1 MGAGAGG
8 GRASIDP
15 RTPVI
20 VGAAQYADQGDDLLE
35 PIGMLERA
43 AREALADAGP
53 SHDLATRLTGVAV
66 VNVLHRHAPEPAH
79 RVGDRLGAPSGW
91 RVTTTVGGNTPSWLL
106 GRICDEIAA
115 GRQHAVVMAG
125 CETGASF
132 RRARARGASI
142 DQSGDLGEPASGA
155 DEVIGDDRSGINDAE
170 AAVGLLAPPF
180 IYPLLESTL
189 AARDGRTL
197 DQQREWLGRLMAP
210 FTQVAARHPDVAW
223 FPTARTPAELSTVS
237 PDNRLIAEPYPK
249 LMNAIMNVDQ
259 GAALV
264 VMSVEAAEAA
274 GVPRERWVFPWAV
287 ADCHDVFWISERPHL
302 DRSVGVAAAVDAV
315 FGATG
320 IGVDDVS
327 WFDLYSCF
335 PSAVQMGAEAA
346 GVDVFDPRGLT
357 VTGGLPYSGGPGNN
371 YTTHAI
377 ATLVGLSRERPEGI
391 GLATALGWFVT
402 KHSVGLYSATPPPNG
417 WRRPDLS
424 DVQAAIDATA
434 LPVAAGDEASGEAT
448 VDAFTVIHDREAGPA
463 SVPII
468 ATLSDGRRAC
478 AVVEDRAFAAEVSGG
493 QLVGARIKIRPADG
507 RPTFDL
513 M

>member
-1 MGAGAGG
+1 M
-8 GRASIDP
+8 
-15 RTPVI
+15 
-20 VGAAQYADQGDDLLE
+20 GAAQFADKGDDLLE

-43 AREALADAGP
+43 AREALADAGA
-53 SHDLATRLTGVAV
+53 SSDLASRLSGVAV

-79 RVGDRLGAPSGW
+79 RVGDRLGAPPGW

-106 GRICDEIAA
+106 GEICDEIAA
-115 GRQHAVVMAG
+115 GRQQAVVMTG

-142 DQSGDLGEPASGA
+142 DQSGDLGEPASGV
-155 DEVIGDDRSGINDAE
+155 DEVIGDDRRGVNDAE
-170 AAVGLLAPPF
+170 AAVGLIAPPF

-189 AARDGRTL
+189 AARHGRTL
-197 DQQREWLGRLMAP
+197 DQQREWLGELMVP
-210 FTQVAARHPDVAW
+210 FTEVAARRPDVAW
-223 FPTARTPAELSTVS
+223 FPVARTPGELSTVS
-237 PDNRLIAEPYPK
+237 PENRLIAEPYPK
-249 LMNAIMNVDQ
+249 LMNAIMSVDQ

-302 DRSVGVAAAVDAV
+302 HRSVGIAAAVDAV
-315 FGATG
+315 LGAAG
-320 IGVDDVS
+320 IGIDDIS
-327 WFDLYSCF
+327 WFDFYSCF

-377 ATLVGLSRERPEGI
+377 ATLVGLCREDRSGI
-391 GLATALGWFVT
+391 GLATALGWYVT
-402 KHSVGLYSATPPPNG
+402 KHSVGLYSATPPSG
-417 WRRPDLS
+417 WHRPDLA
-424 DVQAAIDATA
+424 DMQTAIDATA
-434 LPVAAGDEASGEAT
+434 LRVAEGDEASGEAT
-448 VDAFTVIHDREAGPA
+448 VDAFTVIHDRERGPT

-468 ATLSDGRRAC
+468 ATLADGGRAC
-478 AVVEDRAFAAEVSGG
+478 AVVEDPAFAAEVSGG
-493 QLVGARIKIRPADG
+493 QLVGRRVNLRPADG
-507 RPTFDL
+507 RPTFEL
-513 M
+513 V